1 MSDRLPQV
9 TTQELLEA
17 GIHFGH
23 KFNRWN
29 PKMAP
34 YIYGTQEDVHIIDLR
49 QTMFLL
55 NKACKIIYNTVKNNG
70 KVLFVGTK
78 IQAGPLIKEYAEK
91 CGQFYINARW
101 LGGTLTNWSTITK
114 SIKELDEIEILLQDN
129 EKVSLHTKKELLQK
143 SREQY
148 KLVRALGGIRS
159 MAKKPDLLI
168 VIDTNKEHLA
178 IKEATKLGIPIIGIV
193 DSNSNPDIVTYPIP
207 GNDDAIRAIRLYCEL
222 FSKAVLVGIED
233 SLKDAGVDLKAIGGL
248 QISGGKLNK
257 TKQIHKVN
265 KGKVHRDEI
274 ESDVSDAEF
283 EKAVESTN
291 KNS

>member
-34 YIYGTQEDVHIIDLR
+34 YIYGTQSDIHIIDLR
-49 QTMFLL
+49 QTMFLM
-55 NKACKIIYNTVKNNG
+55 NKACKTIYNVVKNNG

-101 LGGTLTNWSTITK
+101 LGGTLTNWTTIAK
-114 SIKELDEIEILLQDN
+114 SIKELDEIEKFLQDE
-129 EKVSLHTKKELLQK
+129 EKLSSYTKKELLQK
-143 SREQY
+143 TREQD
-148 KLVRALGGIRS
+148 KLIRGLGGIRK
-159 MAKKPDLLI
+159 MVDKPDLLI

-178 IKEATKLGIPIIGIV
+178 IKEATTLGIPIIGVV
-193 DSNSNPDIVTYPIP
+193 DSNSNPDFITYPIP
-207 GNDDAIRAIRLYCEL
+207 GNDDAIRAIRLYCEV

-233 SLKDAGVDLKAIGGL
+233 SLKDAGVDLKAIGGV
-248 QISGGKLNK
+248 QMSGGRIHK
-257 TKQIHKVN
+257 TKQVHKVN
-265 KGKVHRDEI
+265 KGKVNKNAVQ
-274 ESDVSDAEF
+274 SDITDDQF